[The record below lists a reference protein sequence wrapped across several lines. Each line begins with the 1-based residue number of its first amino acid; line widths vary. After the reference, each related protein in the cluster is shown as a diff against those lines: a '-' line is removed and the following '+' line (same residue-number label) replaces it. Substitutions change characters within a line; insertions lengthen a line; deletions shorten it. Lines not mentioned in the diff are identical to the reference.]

1 MEDEPWSIWTYQ
13 SKNAVFPDS
22 RGCMEQSGRVYV
34 KSFSLLKPYRDIAPF
49 SVTFRGGL
57 NLIVGENGSGKS
69 TLLHLLSN
77 PDENKDIK
85 KIELNAPA
93 QGFDFKFYDT
103 EKNNPRIKGS
113 LADSKDIG
121 TDLLSRFMS
130 HGEAML
136 PIITAARSFKD
147 LLLIIDEPEA
157 GISLNN
163 QKRVLEALITAVEN
177 GCQVIISTHSY
188 VLIKGMQNV
197 FDMGSKTWMSSE
209 KYISEIL

>member
-1 MEDEPWSIWTYQ
+1 MEDEPWTVWTSQ

-22 RGCMEQSGRVYV
+22 SGYTGQYGRIYV
-34 KSFSLLKPYRDIAPF
+34 KSFSLLESYRDIAPF
-49 SVTFRGGL
+49 SITFRGGL

-85 KIELNAPA
+85 KVELNAP
-93 QGFDFKFYDT
+93 GFDFKFYDT

-163 QKRVLEALITAVEN
+163 QKRVLEALITAVKN